1 MYGAM
6 AGFSSFIV
14 GLINTRKCYVL
25 IKVVANRRN
34 VIDTGHQSLWEYVV
48 FTTGQLL
55 FQTDLDPMDN
65 GDAITTVPGG
75 VVLSTEE

>member
-6 AGFSSFIV
+6 TGFSLFIV
-14 GLINTRKCYVL
+14 GSINTRECYVP
-25 IKVVANRRN
+25 IEAVANRRN

-48 FTTGQLL
+48 FATGQPS
-55 FQTDLDPMDN
+55 FQTDLDPMDD
-65 GDAITTVPGG
+65 GDAITTASGG